1 MIARDTSAVGS
12 LFFQTGNIENL
23 NQRLTTVYQTPPKTM
38 TKKMSIYDEF
48 HKYKI
53 GGGTNNFNVNETE
66 ETNSLTEEKEL
77 IR

>member
-1 MIARDTSAVGS
+1 MIAQDTSAVGS
-12 LFFQTGNIENL
+12 LFFKTGNFENL
-23 NQRLTTVYQTPPKTM
+23 NQRLTTGYQTPPKTM

-66 ETNSLTEEKEL
+66 ESNSLTEEK
-77 IR
+77 